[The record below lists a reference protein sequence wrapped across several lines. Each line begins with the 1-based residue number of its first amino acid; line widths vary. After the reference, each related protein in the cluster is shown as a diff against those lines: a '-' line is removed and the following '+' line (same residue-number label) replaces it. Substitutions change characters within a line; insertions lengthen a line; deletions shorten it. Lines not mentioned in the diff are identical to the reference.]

1 MGSNIAAVIAA
12 IKYVICLTKAK
23 FTDKV
28 YVEITLKNP
37 TEKQRLLCITVL
49 WGFSKAGMN

>member
-37 TEKQRLLCITVL
+37 TEKQRLFCITVL